1 MADSHGSLTMP
12 NNALVKNFQIYLRS
26 PNGLLH
32 NCCSNIGIQ
41 PAKSGPY
48 AVLLADA
55 ADGIATLAMVV
66 AIAVGARYA
75 PMKLPPQFQDL
86 IVETF
91 TRLGG
96 RLLALVLLIW
106 LVVLLINVSMT
117 LTHAGAAAAMR

>member
-1 MADSHGSLTMP
+1 M
-12 NNALVKNFQIYLRS
+12 
-26 PNGLLH
+26 
-32 NCCSNIGIQ
+32 
-41 PAKSGPY
+41 
-48 AVLLADA
+48 
-55 ADGIATLAMVV
+55 IA
-66 AIAVGARYA
+66 AIAIGARYA
-75 PMKLPPQFQDL
+75 PMKLPAEFQHL

>member
-1 MADSHGSLTMP
+1 MLNT
-12 NNALVKNFQIYLRS
+12 LIKNFQMYLRP
-26 PNGLLH
+26 PNRLLH
-32 NCCSNIGIQ
+32 NRFSISAFI
-41 PAKSGPY
+41 PANSGRY
-48 AVLLADA
+48 AVYSRCHRRHSHC
-55 ADGIATLAMVV
+55 LAMIA

-75 PMKLPPQFQDL
+75 PMKLPPQFQHL

-117 LTHAGAAAAMR
+117 LTHAGVATAMR

>member
-1 MADSHGSLTMP
+1 
-12 NNALVKNFQIYLRS
+12 
-26 PNGLLH
+26 
-32 NCCSNIGIQ
+32 
-41 PAKSGPY
+41 
-48 AVLLADA
+48 
-55 ADGIATLAMVV
+55 
-66 AIAVGARYA
+66 
-75 PMKLPPQFQDL
+75 MKLPAEFQHL

>member
-1 MADSHGSLTMP
+1 M
-12 NNALVKNFQIYLRS
+12 
-26 PNGLLH
+26 
-32 NCCSNIGIQ
+32 
-41 PAKSGPY
+41 
-48 AVLLADA
+48 
-55 ADGIATLAMVV
+55 IA

-75 PMKLPPQFQDL
+75 PMKLSPQVQHL

>member
-1 MADSHGSLTMP
+1 M
-12 NNALVKNFQIYLRS
+12 
-26 PNGLLH
+26 
-32 NCCSNIGIQ
+32 
-41 PAKSGPY
+41 
-48 AVLLADA
+48 
-55 ADGIATLAMVV
+55 IA

-75 PMKLPPQFQDL
+75 FMKLLPQVQHL
-86 IVETF
+86 IAETF

>member
-1 MADSHGSLTMP
+1 M
-12 NNALVKNFQIYLRS
+12 
-26 PNGLLH
+26 
-32 NCCSNIGIQ
+32 
-41 PAKSGPY
+41 
-48 AVLLADA
+48 
-55 ADGIATLAMVV
+55 IA

-75 PMKLPPQFQDL
+75 PMKLPPQFQHL

-117 LTHAGAAAAMR
+117 LTHAGAAAAIR